1 MCFPSLKSVYLIRF
15 CEEILIEERKVKR
28 AWHFYIHLDF
38 EGHWMIVNFR
48 GLQSL
53 QIEPII

>member
-1 MCFPSLKSVYLIRF
+1 MRFPSSNSVYLIRF
-15 CEEILIEERKVKR
+15 FEEILIEERKVKR
-28 AWHFYIHLDF
+28 ACHFYIHLDF